1 MKNIV
6 FWAGLFIATFW
17 DEILLASYKSEKTK
31 RQQQFL
37 QTGET
42 AQAFIGVVE
51 DELVALMKSLF
62 SVKVVPKSNKIYL
75 SESYRSYGTL
85 IYEIDGGVR
94 NGGMTMMVDTKEID
108 ELRFYYNL
116 FIVNGYTGYYE
127 DYEGK
132 RLFGNNGA
140 KGYLVEKEESLYLI
154 WKDYIMEWKKYSLI
168 EHVENFEQ
176 IIQIADSGNYEL
188 AFILLSG
195 VPNIKEILA

>member
-116 FIVNGYTGYYE
+116 FIMNE
-127 DYEGK
+127 
-132 RLFGNNGA
+132 F
-140 KGYLVEKEESLYLI
+140 
-154 WKDYIMEWKKYSLI
+154 
-168 EHVENFEQ
+168 
-176 IIQIADSGNYEL
+176 
-188 AFILLSG
+188 
-195 VPNIKEILA
+195 